1 MLCRSDLLFFNRL
14 KNKPAAATPISTF
27 GLGFHNGEE
36 HAAADVTRFVN
47 LHVRLLQF
55 AGAIFKFDNHVYLSR
70 GGQKP
75 YICPTILQAYMTD
88 AIQCFLVYRG
98 QMWRTESRRLYR

>member
-14 KNKPAAATPISTF
+14 KNKPAAATPIPTF

-55 AGAIFKFDNHVYLSR
+55 AGAIFKFDNHIYLSQ

-75 YICPTILQAYMTD
+75 DYLSYHPTGLHD
-88 AIQCFLVYRG
+88 
-98 QMWRTESRRLYR
+98 RRNSMFSSL